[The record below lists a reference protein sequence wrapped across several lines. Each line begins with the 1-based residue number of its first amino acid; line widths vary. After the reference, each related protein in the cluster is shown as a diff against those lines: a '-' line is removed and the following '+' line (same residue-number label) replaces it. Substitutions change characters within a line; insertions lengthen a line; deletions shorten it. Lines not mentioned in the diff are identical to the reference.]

1 MKPSVHAKSF
11 AAFVVIICLLV
22 APVPVLA
29 KKGDKNFKRG
39 EQYEAAQQWER
50 AAQEYALAVAADPKR
65 VEFQLHYRRALFNA
79 SQMFM
84 ERGRTLAE
92 QRDYTG
98 AYNAF
103 RQAYGYDP
111 VNELAQSEMERMLL
125 LQREKEGLVG
135 DGNGAVNGSAA
146 GRGSSAAGARITPT
160 SYQEGAGNGTP
171 RIPQQPQQED
181 LPPTRSEHVQSI
193 IRYDDLELEAVIR
206 NLAEQ
211 LDLNIV
217 FDNQFPKRKITV
229 NWKGL
234 TAARALDNIFLSNNL
249 FFQKLDRRTILV
261 ADQNKR
267 PMYQQLVLRT
277 FYLSNIVPEKAKVLI
292 QTAIPPSPGRGQTI
306 VVANDTTNSIT
317 VRDTPENVRLIGDL
331 IRSVDK
337 DRAEVV
343 MDVSIYEVS
352 RTDLMQLGNQ
362 VGSNFGG
369 TSGLNILGGSR
380 DVAQRVGGVV
390 PTALGAALL
399 IPSSTLTA
407 LQSRDRTNLVAR
419 TQLRAF
425 DNEQSV
431 GRIGKKI
438 PIQTATVPNYGF
450 SGQNNNNQGT
460 GNANPGAF
468 GNYGYPVIQYQDT
481 GLIFKFKPQVF
492 PNLDVQV
499 TMEIESSDA
508 STSGSS
514 TENLTPIISQRTI
527 TGTTRIP
534 NNRTTMV
541 ASVAQNQEARG
552 RQGLPLL
559 GLVPVLG
566 RLFTSPTRRDLQ
578 TDIVIMVT
586 PHVLRAPSVT
596 PDDERMRP
604 SGTLQTPTTESLA
617 SLVQEAD
624 REDQLAAARRIP
636 TNVSIQLPD
645 SEVPPAYVPAPKIMM
660 SAANASGTNN
670 AATTNAVNT
679 SGANPAPSL
688 LPISSAVLATSV
700 SANTIVKGLLTPSS
714 VASSTA
720 GGGATPS
727 AANATSTP
735 ASVAELRL
743 LSQPQVMRIG
753 EKRSLIV
760 ALKTDAPLSMAVAK
774 LRFNPHVVAVRSVAK
789 GNLFAS
795 TKNEPMI
802 THAVDQKGGLLLS
815 IAPGMGGAPMSGA
828 GVLCIIEVE
837 AVGVGESELSFS
849 TDNVHFVASDGRNI
863 SPQLSHSYLS
873 VK

>member
-1 MKPSVHAKSF
+1 MKPSVYAKSF
-11 AAFVVIICLLV
+11 AAFAVIICLLV

-39 EQYEAAQQWER
+39 EQYEAPQQWER

-98 AYNAF
+98 AYNNF

-111 VNELAQSEMERMLL
+111 VNELAQSEMERMLR
-125 LQREKEGLVG
+125 LQREKEGIVG
-135 DGNGAVNGSAA
+135 DDNGARDGGSTA
-146 GRGSSAAGARITPT
+146 GKGGSPAGARITPT
-160 SYQEGAGNGTP
+160 SYQEGAGNGAP
-171 RIPQQPQQED
+171 RGAQQGD
-181 LPPTRSEHVQSI
+181 LLPARGEHVHSV
-193 IRYDDLELEAVIR
+193 IRYDDLELETVIR

-217 FDNQFPKRKITV
+217 FDNQFPKRKISI

-267 PMYQQLVLRT
+267 PTYQQLVLRT
-277 FYLSNIVPEKAKVLI
+277 FYLSNIVPDKAQKLI

-380 DVAQRVGGVV
+380 DVAQRVGGAI

-450 SGQNNNNQGT
+450 SGQNNNNQGSGT
-460 GNANPGAF
+460 ANPGAF

-508 STSGSS
+508 SVSGS
-514 TENLTPIISQRTI
+514 TDNLTPVISQRTI

-541 ASVAQNQEARG
+541 ASVAQNQEIRG

-559 GLVPVLG
+559 GLIPVLG
-566 RLFTSPTRRDLQ
+566 RLFTAPKRNDVQ

-596 PDDERMRP
+596 PRDEEMRP

-636 TNVSIQLPD
+636 TNVSIQLPNL
-645 SEVPPAYVPAPKIMM
+645 EVPPAYVPAPKIMM
-660 SAANASGTNN
+660 GAANASGINS
-670 AATTNAVNT
+670 AATTNALNT
-679 SGANPAPSL
+679 GAAFAPPGL

-700 SANTIVKGLLTPSS
+700 SATTIAKELLNPSS
-714 VASSTA
+714 AASSTTKETA
-720 GGGATPS
+720 KSS
-727 AANATSTP
+727 AANATSKP
-735 ASVAELRL
+735 ASVAELHL
-743 LSQPQVMRIG
+743 LSQQQMMRIG
-753 EKRSLIV
+753 EKRSLMV
-760 ALKTDAPLSMAVAK
+760 TLKTDAPLSMAVAK
-774 LRFNPHVVAVRSVAK
+774 LRFNPHVVAIRSVAK
-789 GNLFAS
+789 GNLFAD
-795 TKNEPMI
+795 TKSEPMI

-815 IAPGMGGAPMSGA
+815 IAPGAGAAPMLGA
-828 GVLCIIEVE
+828 GVLFVIEVE
-837 AVGVGESELSFS
+837 AVGVGESELSFG
-849 TDNVHFVASDGRNI
+849 TDNVHFLTSDGRNI
-863 SPQLSHSYLS
+863 SPQLSHSYLA
-873 VK
+873 VKQ

>member
-1 MKPSVHAKSF
+1 MKSSVHAKSF
-11 AAFVVIICLLV
+11 AAFVIIICLLV

-39 EQYEAAQQWER
+39 EQHEAAQQWDR

-111 VNELAQSEMERMLL
+111 VNGLAQSEMERMLR
-125 LQREKEGLVG
+125 LQREKEGIVG
-135 DGNGAVNGSAA
+135 DDNGAVNGGSAA
-146 GRGSSAAGARITPT
+146 GRGGSSAGARITPT

-171 RIPQQPQQED
+171 RVPQAPQQED
-181 LPPTRSEHVQSI
+181 LLPTRSEHVHSV
-193 IRYDDLELEAVIR
+193 IRYDDLELETVIR

-277 FYLSNIVPEKAKVLI
+277 FYLSNIVPEKAQKLI

-343 MDVSIYEVS
+343 MDVQIYEVS
-352 RTDLMQLGNQ
+352 RTDLMQIGNQ
-362 VGSNFGG
+362 VGTNFGG

-380 DVAQRVGGVV
+380 DVAQRVGGTV

-407 LQSRDRTNLVAR
+407 LQNRERTNLVAR

-438 PIQTATVPNYGF
+438 PIQTASVPNYGF
-450 SGQNNNNQGT
+450 SGQNNQQGT
-460 GNANPGAF
+460 TAAANPGAF

-508 STSGSS
+508 STSGSA

-541 ASVAQNQEARG
+541 ASVAQDQEARG
-552 RQGLPLL
+552 RQGLPIL
-559 GLVPVLG
+559 GLIPVLG

-596 PDDERMRP
+596 PRDEEMRP

-645 SEVPPAYVPAPKIMM
+645 SEAPPAYVPAPKIMM
-660 SAANASGTNN
+660 GAANASGTNN
-670 AATTNAVNT
+670 PATTNAVNT
-679 SGANPAPSL
+679 GGANPAPGL
-688 LPISSAVLATSV
+688 LPISSAALATSV
-700 SANTIVKGLLTPSS
+700 SANTIVKGLLTSSS

-720 GGGATPS
+720 GEEPYHPPRTRLQHRR
-727 AANATSTP
+727 
-735 ASVAELRL
+735 ASPNCVSCLNR
-743 LSQPQVMRIG
+743 R
-753 EKRSLIV
+753 
-760 ALKTDAPLSMAVAK
+760 
-774 LRFNPHVVAVRSVAK
+774 
-789 GNLFAS
+789 
-795 TKNEPMI
+795 
-802 THAVDQKGGLLLS
+802 
-815 IAPGMGGAPMSGA
+815 
-828 GVLCIIEVE
+828 
-837 AVGVGESELSFS
+837 
-849 TDNVHFVASDGRNI
+849 
-863 SPQLSHSYLS
+863 
-873 VK
+873 